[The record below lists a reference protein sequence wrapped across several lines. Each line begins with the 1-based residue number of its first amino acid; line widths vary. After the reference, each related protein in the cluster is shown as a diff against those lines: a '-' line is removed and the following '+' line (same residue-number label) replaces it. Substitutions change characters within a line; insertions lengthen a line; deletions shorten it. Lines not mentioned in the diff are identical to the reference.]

1 MTSSVDN
8 TVDGKQRPANS
19 TSAEAMRQERK
30 KANDRFGDALYYVDG
45 QTIRRKDR
53 QQLTTAYKQP

>member
-1 MTSSVDN
+1 MAVIQEISERT
-8 TVDGKQRPANS
+8 TIIQK
-19 TSAEAMRQERK
+19 SADAMRQERK
-30 KANDRFGDALYYVDG
+30 KANDRFGDALYYIDG